1 MAPLGVH
8 SGAMTMLA
16 QILAEGYSTVQL
28 DPPEAR
34 RLAAVHHEATAFFAR
49 DTEARLLHAVPNR
62 STGYRPHAYA
72 HAGVPDKPDLNDSF
86 LYWPQKSKT
95 PPNDR
100 QIASFLDA
108 QEAYRLV
115 ARRIAAELIDEL
127 RARYGCDAG
136 LPFEEASVLQVNSF
150 GKPSEEELLQQQH
163 EDAILLTV
171 IWASAPGLEVV
182 AGGGL
187 RPLTFA
193 PDEVVVM
200 PASLMTVMTGG
211 EIQPLYHLVRNHRNV
226 DRKSVM
232 YFVSP
237 DADRE
242 IEPFVVNDYN
252 RTTNIRELVLN
263 NPEAYFGLAKDFV

>member
-1 MAPLGVH
+1 
-8 SGAMTMLA
+8 MLA
-16 QILAEGYSTVQL
+16 QILAEGYSTVRL
-28 DPPEAR
+28 DPEEAR
-34 RLAAVHHEATAFFAR
+34 RLAALLREATEFFER
-49 DTEARLLHAVPNR
+49 GPEARLLHAVPNR

-95 PPNDR
+95 PPNDHE
-100 QIASFLDA
+100 ITAFLDA

-115 ARRIAAELIDEL
+115 AGRIAAELIDEL
-127 RARYGCDAG
+127 RARYGHGPG

-150 GKPSEEELLQQQH
+150 GQLSEEELLQQRH

-182 AGGGL
+182 VDGEA

-200 PASLMTVMTGG
+200 PASVMTVMTGG
-211 EIQPLYHLVRNHRNV
+211 EIQPLYHQVRNHRNV

-237 DADRE
+237 NADRE

-252 RTTNIRELVLN
+252 RTTNIQELVLN